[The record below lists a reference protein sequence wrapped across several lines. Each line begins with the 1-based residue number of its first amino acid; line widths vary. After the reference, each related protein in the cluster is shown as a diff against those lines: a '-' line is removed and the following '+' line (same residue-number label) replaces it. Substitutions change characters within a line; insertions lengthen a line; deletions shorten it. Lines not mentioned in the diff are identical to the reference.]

1 MNRIP
6 IISLL
11 NPSPN
16 DVHSIRQPL
25 MAGSSYGLKKDA
37 YEAETLLKMRNELL
51 KLHTTICCTNT
62 GNKEVNDILNQVL
75 QGLKTLS
82 SDQVFSKPDRV
93 VIQNISQL
101 TTIIVRLVNK
111 KEDLINLQKELA
123 GSKELSDATSKDKCG
138 IIFNVVTQDMMENG
152 RKGGCSSYKGHRL
165 PKQHV
170 QVLEAWYK
178 NNIENP
184 YLNDTDIRY
193 LMRETGFSRSQVKNW
208 VANKRR
214 KDKHSTISPEL
225 SDLLAN

>member
-11 NPSPN
+11 NPSPGDSHN
-16 DVHSIRQPL
+16 IRQTL
-25 MAGSSYGLKKDA
+25 TSSSTFSLKKDT
-37 YEAETLLKMRNELL
+37 YEADILLKMRNELM
-51 KLHTTICCTNT
+51 KLHSSICCTNIEN
-62 GNKEVNDILNQVL
+62 GEVNFILNKVL
-75 QGLKTLS
+75 QGLKILS

-101 TTIIVRLVNK
+101 TAIIVRLVNK
-111 KEDLINLQKELA
+111 KEDIINLQKGLVDPKEIPEA
-123 GSKELSDATSKDKCG
+123 ISKEKCG

-152 RKGGCSSYKGHRL
+152 RKGGSSSYKGHRL
-165 PKQHV
+165 PKKHV
-170 QVLEAWYK
+170 QLLESWYK

-184 YLNDTDIRY
+184 YLNDTDIRI